1 MRRSILLACVAL
13 LAGCGES
20 EDFTVD
26 VAMSPGQAKA
36 ELAQL
41 DGGMALRALG
51 LPLITADQATQ
62 GELSFALPG
71 DADTG
76 TLRLQFEE
84 VGHNASR
91 IHVSLDLPAQRATIE
106 GKQMVLSEEKAE
118 AALERELQNWAG
130 GIAKT
135 GHASLDPLNQALS
148 GMTIALRPGKLND
161 VLAAA
166 KDPSTLSGLIDPE
179 FMESE
184 QGADEQAYADQG
196 TEAEAVGKPAGS
208 VAPMFDP
215 NSGIADATRPMA
227 DTKGIDPNAGI
238 ADAARP
244 MADTNGVAPNSAQG
258 ASETY

>member
-51 LPLITADQATQ
+51 LPLIAADQATQ

-71 DADTG
+71 DEDSG

-84 VGHNASR
+84 VGQNASR
-91 IHVSLDLPAQRATIE
+91 IHVSLDLPAQRTTIE
-106 GKQMVLSEEKAE
+106 GKQMVLSEDKAE
-118 AALERELQNWAG
+118 TALARELQSWAS

-166 KDPSTLSGLIDPE
+166 KDPSKLSGLIDPE
-179 FMESE
+179 FMESAQE
-184 QGADEQAYADQG
+184 EQAYAEQAG
-196 TEAEAVGKPAGS
+196 EAPAIGQPNGAA
-208 VAPMFDP
+208 APMFDP
-215 NSGIADATRPMA
+215 NAGTADAARPMA
-227 DTKGIDPNAGI
+227 DTRGIDPNAGI

-244 MADTNGVAPNSAQG
+244 MADTNGVAPTPVQG
-258 ASETY
+258 TSENY